1 MLGSAPTSLARLDGD
16 YLRILIEDTG
26 IAVASSLVCLVR
38 VDFTDREGKAGRART
53 KRVASVVW
61 T

>member
-1 MLGSAPTSLARLDGD
+1 
-16 YLRILIEDTG
+16 LRILIEDTG